1 MAGTRAVEAVC
12 NAVVDVL
19 RDATPKGLEIQVTS
33 DLQQLLTQ
41 GVSLFV
47 YRIVVDRTQR
57 MPGGG
62 LPLELH
68 FLLTAWGRDAA
79 AQNAVAGW
87 MMRALED
94 TPLLGADRLG
104 EDVFGPDE
112 AVEVVAAELDTA
124 DLLRLWAPG
133 TYRLSV
139 PYLARGVRI
148 DAPGLSGRA

>member
-33 DLQQLLTQ
+33 DLQQPLTQ

-47 YRIVVDRTQR
+47 YRILVDRTQR

-94 TPLLGADRLG
+94 TPLLTPDG
-104 EDVFGPDE
+104 FGPDE
-112 AVEVVAAELDTA
+112 RVEVVAGDLDTA

-133 TYRLSV
+133 TYRLSI
-139 PYLARGVRI
+139 PYMARGVRI
-148 DAPGLSGRA
+148 DATGLSGRA